1 MSQILADGGPTRN
14 PVLMQLMADLA
25 ARPVAP
31 SRTAELSAMG
41 VAHMAGLGAKLWT
54 LDGLARLDRGH
65 QPYLP
70 KLADAERTAERRR
83 WAAAVARARGEV
95 GSGTNGR

>member
-1 MSQILADGGPTRN
+1 
-14 PVLMQLMADLA
+14 MQLMADLA

-54 LDGLARLDRGH
+54 LDGLRKLDRGH
-65 QPYLP
+65 GAYRP
-70 KLADAERTAERRR
+70 AMAEAERAAQRRR
-83 WAAAVARARGEV
+83 WAAAVERARGIAAA
-95 GSGTNGR
+95 